1 MVSRHPHVF
10 GGTKL
15 YSVDEVTL
23 QWEEIKRKERKIEC
37 ENQLLAEFKNIP
49 KNLPALTQ
57 ASKIQ
62 KKASKVN
69 FDWDSEAQIV
79 EKILEEIEEYS
90 QAVRE
95 ENEFA
100 KLEEFGDILF
110 SVVNLGRFSGLDPET
125 ALRFANEK
133 FIQRV
138 VKIDKSLKNDGSSVL
153 ETDRKQLNKLW
164 EKIKKTDKDFDQ

>member
-1 MVSRHPHVF
+1 M
-10 GGTKL
+10 KK
-15 YSVDEVTL
+15 Y
-23 QWEEIKRKERKIEC
+23 
-37 ENQLLAEFKNIP
+37 QLLVLLVF
-49 KNLPALTQ
+49 LPLVLLLSQGHIHPLSQTDHIVYNQ
-57 ASKIQ
+57 IGMTFLKLKELI
-62 KKASKVN
+62 KASKVN

-90 QAVRE
+90 QAARE

-125 ALRFANEK
+125 ALRFSNEK